1 MADPIVYIVDDDEA
15 MRNSLVWLLEPL
27 GYKVLPFPSARE
39 FLAAFNDRDTACLVT
54 DVRMPGMSGLEL
66 NDELRRRGATLPVI
80 IMTGHGDV
88 PMAVR
93 AMRAGALDFIE
104 KPLDNQLL
112 VDRINE
118 ALRVSAERQVEMEQ
132 RRGLRE
138 RIAALTPREREVAQ
152 AVASGKQNKAIAFD
166 YGVGQKTVEIHRH
179 NAMVKLGAGTAA
191 DLARLLT
198 LAGEL
203 GENP

>member
-1 MADPIVYIVDDDEA
+1 MADPLIYIVDDDEA
-15 MRNSLVWLLEPL
+15 LRNSLVWLLEPL
-27 GYKVLPFPSARE
+27 GYNVLPFASARE
-39 FLAAFNDRDTACLVT
+39 FLAAFADHETACLVT

-80 IMTGHGDV
+80 VMTGHGDV

-118 ALRVSAERQVEMEQ
+118 ALRLSAGRQKELEQ
-132 RRGLRE
+132 TRDLRE
-138 RIAALTPREREVAQ
+138 RIAALTPRECEVAR
-152 AVASGKQNKAIAFD
+152 AVAGGKQNKAIAFD
-166 YGVGQKTVEIHRH
+166 LGISQKTVEIHRH
-179 NAMVKLGAGTAA
+179 NAMTKLGASTAA

-198 LAGEL
+198 LAGAL